1 MRLDVFLQGELKR
14 TSRTRTQVIIG
25 NSAYDIRGKRL
36 RANHRVRAEEHVLL
50 WRPPWDEEPVPF
62 NTVYGATHGMDVP
75 FMFHN
80 FGTNVFSF
88 AFSSANAPGR
98 EALSDAMV
106 GSLAAFARTGD
117 PNHAGLGVT
126 WPNWPDQIVFDASPT
141 QAQITVE

>member
-1 MRLDVFLQGELKR
+1 MTAVATNGIFLNGLDAQLDSV
-14 TSRTRTQVIIG
+14 
-25 NSAYDIRGKRL
+25 A
-36 RANHRVRAEEHVLL
+36 AAEPTKT
-50 WRPPWDEEPVPF
+50 WYYRFDWNEEPVPF

-98 EALSDAMV
+98 EALSDAMI

-117 PNHAGLGVT
+117 PNHGGLGVT
-126 WPNWPDQIVFDASPT
+126 WPNWPDRIVFDASPT